1 MSMYEYQMAECSNCG
16 NEEKI
21 KIWQSVNVTIDKEEK
36 ERILNNTFFK
46 HKCSKCGEE
55 AYIEYEMLY
64 HDMDKKMMVYLIH
77 DENEEYKEWVGKFL
91 DSEMAGTIIHGDYI
105 LRLVNN
111 QNELKEKI
119 MIRDLNL
126 DDRIIEIMKLC
137 YRYEIE
143 ESNPRLKITETY
155 LNYYNN
161 KYMIVFFLED
171 GRTMESIINKEFY
184 NGLEK
189 EYSGVLDKCDSEGFE
204 EVNLKW
210 AESFLE
216 LNLKL

>member
-1 MSMYEYQMAECSNCG
+1 
-16 NEEKI
+16 
-21 KIWQSVNVTIDKEEK
+21 
-36 ERILNNTFFK
+36 
-46 HKCSKCGEE
+46 
-55 AYIEYEMLY
+55 
-64 HDMDKKMMVYLIH
+64 
-77 DENEEYKEWVGKFL
+77 
-91 DSEMAGTIIHGDYI
+91 MAGTIIHGDYI